1 MPLSMSN
8 YDAALKDF
16 YDGALRETLN
26 SEIPAF
32 ATLEKSSRAWSGRRV
47 VFPFRTARNSGVGF
61 RAENGTLPTA
71 SNQTTSLAVTSA
83 TYAYGRIQLSG
94 PIGIVGLLSQGIG
107 MGIGYFLQMIG
118 MLSINVAIINLLP
131 IPAFDGGKLM
141 FLFIEGVRKKPVP
154 QKIEE
159 RITAVFFISLII
171 LMVFVTIKDIRNFKQ
186 IF

>member
-61 RAENGTLPTA
+61 RAENGTLPVA

-94 PIGIVGLLSQGIG
+94 PTLAAGKNAFVDAMELEMGGLVKDLSNEVGR
-107 MGIGYFLQMIG
+107 
-118 MLSINVAIINLLP
+118 A
-131 IPAFDGGKLM
+131 
-141 FLFIEGVRKKPVP
+141 
-154 QKIEE
+154 
-159 RITAVFFISLII
+159 T
-171 LMVFVTIKDIRNFKQ
+171 
-186 IF
+186 